1 MQENSNLNRKGKG
14 SNQCQESAAK
24 SEAMLVRTTNQSG
37 KLKSEIVNQNTDKR
51 EDAIDVLTYMGF
63 KL

>member
-1 MQENSNLNRKGKG
+1 MQENSNLNRKSKS
-14 SNQCQESAAK
+14 SNQGQENTVK
-24 SEAMLVRTTNQSG
+24 SEAMLLRTNHQSG
-37 KLKSEIVNQNTDKR
+37 KSKDEEINYSTNKR